1 LYFYGALLVI
11 VLIGAVLAFIAA
23 ILQIKAFFSLPESP
37 PAQPTMQVQAV

>member
-23 ILQIKAFFSLPESP
+23 VLQIKAFFSLPESLP
-37 PAQPTMQVQAV
+37 SQPTIQVQAV